1 MVSPSQRPQRVIQ
14 IPIDLIRPGRLQ
26 ARKRFDADALAEL
39 ARSIADLGVVQ
50 PVVVRGDARGYELLA
65 GERRWR
71 AAQLARLH
79 EIPAIVRNDLDED
92 EAEVL
97 GLIENLQRE
106 ALSPMETAE
115 GLRALGERYGLTHQA
130 IGERIGKSRAYVSN
144 FLRLLALDGEVRNWI
159 DDGQLSIGHAKVL
172 AGMPAAAQREWAA
185 RAIRERW
192 SVRTLERRAMAPA
205 AAAMAQRRSADVQ
218 RLERELADHLGY
230 PVEVSAARDGS
241 GELRVRFHSLE
252 ELDGLLARLGFE
264 PR

>member
-1 MVSPSQRPQRVIQ
+1 MASRSQTPQRVIQ
-14 IPIDLIRPGRLQ
+14 IPVDLIRAGRLQ

-71 AAQLARLH
+71 AVQLAGLH
-79 EIPAIVRNDLDED
+79 EIPAIVRNDLAED

-115 GLRALGERYGLTHQA
+115 GLRALGERYALTHQS
-130 IGERIGKSRAYVSN
+130 IGARIGKSRAYVSN
-144 FLRLLALDGEVRNWI
+144 FLRLLTLDIEVRNWI

-172 AGMPAAAQREWAA
+172 AGVPASAQREWAA
-185 RAIRERW
+185 RAIQERW
-192 SVRTLERRAMAPA
+192 SVRTLERRASVPA
-205 AAAMAQRRSADVQ
+205 GVKTARGRPVDVE

-230 PVEVSAARDGS
+230 PVEVSAVRDGS
-241 GELRVRFHSLE
+241 GELRVRFHSLD
-252 ELDGLLARLGFE
+252 ELDGLLARLGFD
-264 PR
+264 PG